1 MGTPR
6 KQRRKYTRPTHP
18 WQMERITAEKEICV
32 NFGLKN
38 KTELWKAQ
46 SRLARIRDG
55 AKKLLAQKGER
66 ADRQRKELI
75 DKMKNWGVK
84 VESLDEILALD
95 VSAILERRLES
106 VVFRKGMA
114 STPKQARQYIVH
126 NHVYVGT
133 HKVTIPSYIVL
144 AKEEDTVR
152 VVDELLKVQESARE
166 EAKEAG

>member
-6 KQRRKYTRPTHP
+6 KQRRKYTRPAHP
-18 WQMERITAEKEICV
+18 WQMERITAEREICV
-32 NFGLKN
+32 KFGLKN

-55 AKKLLAQKGER
+55 AKKLLAQKGEK
-66 ADRQRKELI
+66 ADIQRKALL
-75 DKMKNWGVK
+75 DKMRNWGVK
-84 VESLDEILALD
+84 VESIDDILALD

-126 NHVYVGT
+126 NHIYVGT

-152 VVDELLKVQESARE
+152 VVDELQKVQESARE
-166 EAKEAG
+166 EVKEAG